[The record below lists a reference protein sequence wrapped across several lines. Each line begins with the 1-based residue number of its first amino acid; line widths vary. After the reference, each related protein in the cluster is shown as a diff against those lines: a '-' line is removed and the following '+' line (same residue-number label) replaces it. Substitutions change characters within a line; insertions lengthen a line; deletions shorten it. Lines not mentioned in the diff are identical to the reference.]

1 MLWIRSIARL
11 RLGWHGLHPNAW
23 YPQDKLSYSTR
34 FYFQLGNKGLT
45 PATRARTHTQTH
57 AGFTNE
63 WGDEELTT
71 CQTIGHTL
79 LGFLHACWCPQ
90 ITPFGPEH
98 SSILFISRGD
108 QCLNMDIASWHLCH
122 NGDCDWPLRQM
133 SCPWACTP
141 NPDRWDQVG
150 PGGTGHWWITCQ
162 VSKLGAPQRLGQ
174 LSTANCSYLHY
185 ILLILHIEHRGARS
199 CAQCFVNTSARRLE
213 ESLAQV
219 LPLALL
225 SYKFYTSIGAV
236 YGSLW
241 QFGIIFPSLEQNIPK
256 LNGNSAISA
265 TL

>member
-1 MLWIRSIARL
+1 MSKQSVIRFLVFCMPADVRKLRHSGQSTLHISWWPMLEYGHRILASLPRRWL
-11 RLGWHGLHPNAW
+11 RLASEANV
-23 YPQDKLSYSTR
+23 LS
-34 FYFQLGNKGLT
+34 LGMYTK
-45 PATRARTHTQTH
+45 
-57 AGFTNE
+57 
-63 WGDEELTT
+63 
-71 CQTIGHTL
+71 
-79 LGFLHACWCPQ
+79 
-90 ITPFGPEH
+90 
-98 SSILFISRGD
+98 
-108 QCLNMDIASWHLCH
+108 
-122 NGDCDWPLRQM
+122 
-133 SCPWACTP
+133 PW
-141 NPDRWDQVG
+141 QVG

-241 QFGIIFPSLEQNIPK
+241 QFVAVWHYLPISWPK
-256 LNGNSAISA
+256 YPTYTKIEGNSAISA

>member
-1 MLWIRSIARL
+1 
-11 RLGWHGLHPNAW
+11 
-23 YPQDKLSYSTR
+23 
-34 FYFQLGNKGLT
+34 
-45 PATRARTHTQTH
+45 
-57 AGFTNE
+57 
-63 WGDEELTT
+63 
-71 CQTIGHTL
+71 
-79 LGFLHACWCPQ
+79 
-90 ITPFGPEH
+90 
-98 SSILFISRGD
+98 
-108 QCLNMDIASWHLCH
+108 MDIASWHLCH

-256 LNGNSAISA
+256 LNGTQQSQQHSRPHKAGWGDYWKESSNLRAHDINKHQSHDIMARQIKTAKLGKGVESVEAFIICNLLHAAGSRDLSLHVFISLMA
-265 TL
+265 ELLHGTQ